1 MKYFTKRI
9 RLFDN
14 IKKKNRILFMLL
26 IKNISLRNISQ
37 IHRSEKAGSEKMG
50 TTYNANTRQKR
61 TWGATAM

>member
-1 MKYFTKRI
+1 
-9 RLFDN
+9 
-14 IKKKNRILFMLL
+14 MLL

-61 TWGATAM
+61 TWGATAMQEHLTKQTQSTTSQKDIS